1 MTRGTN
7 STLDPRTNA
16 LPTGLPPGDTTP
28 AWALLSQSLAAA
40 EPVVRSATR
49 VNLACSTLVAQRMRA
64 WRDIPATLAACRT
77 PIDLMQAQFAFWQTA
92 ARHYTETSQSCASAW
107 QSALPFVAGPGPAM
121 AEHVRDYL
129 DMSGA
134 TAPTAEQQ
142 SREADHGRDA
152 EKSGRRAA

>member
-7 STLDPRTNA
+7 SNHDPRANSM
-16 LPTGLPPGDTTP
+16 PMGLPPGDTSP
-28 AWALLSQSLAAA
+28 AWSLLTQSLTAA

-92 ARHYTETSQSCASAW
+92 ARHYTETTQTCATAW
-107 QSALPFVAGPGPAM
+107 QSALPLAGGSGNATSDRI
-121 AEHVRDYL
+121 RDYL
-129 DMSGA
+129 DMVGA
-134 TAPTAEQQ
+134 PAAAEERQD
-142 SREADHGRDA
+142 RGADPARDA
-152 EKSGRRAA
+152 DKAGRRAA